1 MLTQRQYNKII
12 HDWIVL
18 LTSIPGQNVRPQKN
32 EFGFNLV
39 DANGK
44 PIAFDSTIAMFY
56 IGFDDRNQTTYYDKV
71 DTVESLKSAVVTIT
85 IVGEMADIYINQIQT
100 LCMGN
105 ISRAYLKRFGFA
117 IEGDPREII
126 NDKEYSKK
134 WFYRRTLDITLNVA
148 ISFTTPNTPSEED
161 ILTIPFE
168 VNGVYGADVSQKQA
182 QFVTVYPSGEQQII
196 TASPG
201 FYLEEVKVEPVAVEQ
216 GEATPSLETQE
227 FTPQEGF
234 VGFNLFRVN
243 PIQTE
248 SVNVKSTT
256 EQQTYT
262 PSQGIF
268 IDEINILPILLQE
281 KSVEPLDVQQ
291 TILPDTGYDGIS
303 SMVINPISPLF
314 VGSQVP
320 RLPQQTITPTT
331 TNIVLNSGNYLNG
344 DITILGSPNLLPQN
358 IVDGKEIFGVVGTAV
373 TETRDPNETYY
384 EMKRTDFLRQQMGI
398 VNYTDIPTNSE
409 YLEQQTIVNNLIEK
423 ITGVAF

>member
-18 LTSIPGQNVRPQKN
+18 LTSLPGQNVRPQKN

-56 IGFDDRNQTTYYDKV
+56 IGFEDRNQTSYYDNV
-71 DTVESLKSAVVTIT
+71 DTVESLKSASVTIT
-85 IVGEMADIYINQIQT
+85 VVGEMADIYISQLQN
-100 LCMGN
+100 LSMGN
-105 ISRAYLKRFGFA
+105 VSRAYLKKFGFA
-117 IEGDPREII
+117 IEGEPREIM

-134 WFYRRTLDITLNVA
+134 WFYRRTLEISLNLA

-168 VNGVYGADVSQKQA
+168 VNGVFGSDVSQKQA
-182 QFVTVYPSGEQQII
+182 QYITVYPSGETQVI

-201 FYLEEVKVEPVAVEQ
+201 FYLEEVTVEPVAVEQ
-216 GEATPSLETQE
+216 GEAIPTTEVQE

-256 EQQTYT
+256 QQQTYT
-262 PSQGIF
+262 PSQGMF

-281 KSVEPLDVQQ
+281 KSAEPLDVQQ

-303 SMVINPISPLF
+303 SMIINPISPLF

-320 RLPQQTITPTT
+320 KLPQQTITPTT

-358 IVDGKEIFGVVGTAV
+358 IVDGKEIFGIVGTAV

-398 VNYTDIPTNSE
+398 ISYTDIPTNSE
-409 YLEQQTIVNNLIEK
+409 YLEQQIIVNNLIEK